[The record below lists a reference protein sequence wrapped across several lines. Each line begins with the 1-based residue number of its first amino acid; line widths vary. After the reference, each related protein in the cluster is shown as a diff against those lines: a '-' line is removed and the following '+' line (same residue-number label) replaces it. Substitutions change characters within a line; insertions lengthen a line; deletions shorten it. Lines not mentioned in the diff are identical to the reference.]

1 MIPAA
6 VKSNRRL
13 RRRLEPAVARAAAV
27 PGADRYRKHFPA
39 HTHLQILLFHVLD
52 GADSLR
58 QTHARLAILPGAW
71 ARLGLPRGISR
82 SQVAR
87 SSTSRPLACVE
98 HLLADLIQQATRRR
112 DPELHRLRQTQ
123 IVDSTV
129 LTLSARL
136 APWSR
141 YGKHAPGMRVQCGLD
156 LAGQVPHH
164 LTWSRADCH
173 DARAL
178 KERDLTALAGWTL
191 LIDLGYYGHQQFRRL
206 RAAQVSFICP
216 LHAQATDQVTT
227 NHPVDP
233 TPTAAGDV
241 IEADAT
247 ITLGSPNNRQGAVLT
262 ALRLVT
268 SRNPDGVVH
277 RWVTDRHDLT
287 AAQVV
292 TLYRQRWQIE
302 LFFRW
307 LKHQLKL
314 LQPLGHS
321 PEAVWMTVL
330 LAAIAATLAERD
342 RPPTVTRVAWLRG
355 LGCTLLLD
363 PLNSS

>member
-6 VKSNRRL
+6 AQSNRQL

-27 PGADRYRKHFPA
+27 ADADRYRKHFPA
-39 HTHLQILLFHVLD
+39 HAHLQILLFHVLD

-58 QTHARLAILPGAW
+58 QTHARLAGLPGGW

-82 SQVAR
+82 SQLAR

-98 HLLADLIQQATRRR
+98 HLLAELVQQATRRR
-112 DPELHRLRQTQ
+112 DPALHRLRQIQ
-123 IVDSTV
+123 IIDSTF
-129 LTLSARL
+129 LTLSAQL

-141 YGKHAPGMRVQCGLD
+141 YGKHAPGLRIQCGLD

-164 LTWSRADCH
+164 LSWSLADCH

-178 KERDLTALAGWTL
+178 KERDLTELAGWTL
-191 LIDLGYYGHQQFRRL
+191 LLDLGYYGHQQFRRL

-216 LHAQATDQVTT
+216 LHAQAAYQVTT
-227 NHPVDP
+227 SHPVDP

-247 ITLGSPNNRQGAVLT
+247 ITLGSPNNRHGAV
-262 ALRLVT
+262 LRLVT
-268 SRNPDGVVH
+268 SRSQEGIVH
-277 RWVTDRHDLT
+277 RWVTDRRDLP
-287 AAQVV
+287 AAVV
-292 TLYRQRWQIE
+292 VSLYRQRWQIE

-307 LKHQLKL
+307 IKHQLKL
-314 LQPLGHS
+314 LQPLGQS
-321 PEAVWMTVL
+321 PEAVWLTVL
-330 LAAIAATLAERD
+330 LAAIAATLASLADGD

-355 LGCTLLLD
+355 IGCMLLLE